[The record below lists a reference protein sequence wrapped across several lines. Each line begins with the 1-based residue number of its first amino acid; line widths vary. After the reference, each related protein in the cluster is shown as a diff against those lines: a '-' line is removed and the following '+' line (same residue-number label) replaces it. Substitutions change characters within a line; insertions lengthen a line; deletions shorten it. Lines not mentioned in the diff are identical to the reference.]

1 MIVTIE
7 DLKSARTVNKGYSKE
22 QVEYAQKLT
31 SKSKWRQELIGM
43 KLTDEQWLK
52 FVQLGEKTKLNS
64 KREKK
69 GKRKKII
76 NTFSKSRDGWFWK
89 PKPQDIPEI
98 KTKGMKA
105 REINKKANRRKRLS
119 RKDDADF
126 YSSREWKALR
136 VRVLE
141 RYECRCMMCGRS
153 PKEHGVVIHVDH
165 IKPRSKYPELSLEF
179 SNLQL
184 LCDDCNFG
192 KGNKYE
198 TDYRPDI
205 LSDEDREILLGAIIN
220 Q

>member
-1 MIVTIE
+1 MIVTKQE
-7 DLKSARTVNKGYSKE
+7 LFKARTDKGGFTGK
-22 QVEYAQKLT
+22 QVRIGQGIAG
-31 SKSKWRQELIGM
+31 KSNWLKTIIGM
-43 KLTDEQWLK
+43 NVSDDIWIE
-52 FVQLGEKTKLNS
+52 FVQAREKT
-64 KREKK
+64 RKK
-69 GKRKKII
+69 KTEHKKKII
-76 NTFSKSRDGWFWK
+76 NPVSRKRDDWSWK
-89 PKPQDIPEI
+89 PDKADIPEPKFK
-98 KTKGMKA
+98 KTGKLSKN
-105 REINKKANRRKRLS
+105 RQRNKNRK
-119 RKDDADF
+119 KKVCYDHNF
-126 YSSREWKALR
+126 YNSREWKALR
-136 VRVLE
+136 VRALE